1 MYDYVL
7 EELPAVLKELFPE
20 VGSALQEPLHK
31 VGRVLLL

>member
-20 VGSALQEPLHK
+20 VGKVLFLALS
-31 VGRVLLL
+31 RVLS